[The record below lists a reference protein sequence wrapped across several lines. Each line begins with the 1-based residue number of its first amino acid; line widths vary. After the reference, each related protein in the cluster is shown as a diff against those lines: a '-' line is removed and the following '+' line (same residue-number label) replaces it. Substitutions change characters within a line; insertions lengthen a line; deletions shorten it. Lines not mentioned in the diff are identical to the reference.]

1 MNHAF
6 DRTRV
11 LLAVLLLAS
20 LGLRGDL
27 LSIASDRQF
36 LAKNPGPDV
45 ISREAARYQVLV
57 ASLPGSGVVGY
68 LLEQAPSSYASL
80 QFMLAQYALTPR
92 LVVSGTGADYVIVGP
107 EAGVADDG
115 ERGKASQDPR
125 LAGFI
130 LYERFPNGMRVFRR
144 SQ

>member
-1 MNHAF
+1 MNHAI

-20 LGLRGDL
+20 LGLRGSL
-27 LSIASDRQF
+27 LSIGTDRQF
-36 LAKNPGPDV
+36 LAKNPGPDL

-57 ASLPGSGVVGY
+57 ASLPGSGTVGY
-68 LLEQAPSSYASL
+68 LLEEAPSSYASL
-80 QFMLAQYALTPR
+80 LFMLAQYALTPR
-92 LVVSGTGADYVIVGP
+92 LVVSGAGADYVIVPP
-107 EAGVADDG
+107 EAGVADDAEHG
-115 ERGKASQDPR
+115 RASQDPR
-125 LAGFI
+125 LRGFI